1 MEGFPTTINQAKL
14 FEKSYTGIDVE
25 AKDPISEKMSLAID
39 PRVPNKPPPT
49 SPAFDVSILLDLS
62 DSEVLKRAANV
73 KCKFPTS
80 INKVK

>member
-1 MEGFPTTINQAKL
+1 MEGFPTTIHQAKL

-73 KCKFPTS
+73 KCKFPTT